1 MDRHIQ
7 LEAWMGRHI
16 QLDAW
21 MGRHIKQDAWMGRH
35 IKQDAWMGRHVR
47 SCATG
52 SVGEWRAAVCQ
63 ARSLIHLPA
72 AFCLGIG
79 RALAGRNMCHALSS
93 SLNSAS
99 ASACASASASAY
111 PALPCLVLFSASR
124 CSPGTHSSIR
134 SQSSPPQHPGPH
146 TRAWEP
152 ATQAILRLYFS
163 SSAAAAAALSRRL
176 HLHLHRPHAHLAH
189 RQPPLWPSNPTSI
202 NQPVGSVASQ
212 PNFSGPSLAT
222 FRILSFLF

>member
-1 MDRHIQ
+1 M
-7 LEAWMGRHI
+7 
-16 QLDAW
+16 
-21 MGRHIKQDAWMGRH
+21 
-35 IKQDAWMGRHVR
+35 
-47 SCATG
+47 
-52 SVGEWRAAVCQ
+52 
-63 ARSLIHLPA
+63 ARLS
-72 AFCLGIG
+72 
-79 RALAGRNMCHALSS
+79 RALARRQVVVASHAAGQGRGQIWLELHVAQGSPLACLVWFGVCSQP
-93 SLNSAS
+93 AS
-99 ASACASASASAY
+99 AEGCTLDLPHSPGASITINHRHMYLLRTMALGRLGKKAAPLAGIVTLPSPSASASAY

-212 PNFSGPSLAT
+212 PNFSGPSRAT

>member
-1 MDRHIQ
+1 MARLDRALHVLVMPAGQGRGQIW
-7 LEAWMGRHI
+7 LE
-16 QLDAW
+16 L
-21 MGRHIKQDAWMGRH
+21 
-35 IKQDAWMGRHVR
+35 HV
-47 SCATG
+47 AQG
-52 SVGEWRAAVCQ
+52 SGLARLVWFGCVRLAPRAALRCT
-63 ARSLIHLPA
+63 LDLPHSPGA
-72 AFCLGIG
+72 SITINHRHMYLLRTMALGRLG
-79 RALAGRNMCHALSS
+79 KKAVPLAGIVTLPSP
-93 SLNSAS
+93 
-99 ASACASASASAY
+99 SASASAY